1 MISYKPFLKMLI
13 DRDMKKVDILNAGIM
28 SKRTLNKM
36 NGNEYISLEVIDKLC
51 NYLKCNITDI
61 IQFIPD
67 NPKDNDWLVKVQI
80 KKV

>member
-1 MISYKPFLKMLI
+1 MISYKPFLKLLI

-51 NYLKCNITDI
+51 NITDI

>member
-1 MISYKPFLKMLI
+1 MISYKPFLKLLI

-51 NYLKCNITDI
+51 NYLKCDITDI

-67 NPKDNDWLVKVQI
+67 NQADHKSE
-80 KKV
+80 